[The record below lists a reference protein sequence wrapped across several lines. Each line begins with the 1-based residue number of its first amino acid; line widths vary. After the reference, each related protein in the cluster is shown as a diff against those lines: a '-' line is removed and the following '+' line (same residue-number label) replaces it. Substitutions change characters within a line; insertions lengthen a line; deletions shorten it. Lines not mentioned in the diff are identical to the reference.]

1 MKPGIC
7 LRFTTKSWSA
17 RASLH
22 RNHLRHLRSN
32 LRKSAGKKYYL
43 INTTVPL
50 PIFSSS
56 PSS

>member
-22 RNHLRHLRSN
+22 RNHLRHLRCN
-32 LRKSAGKKYYL
+32 LRKSAGKIYR
-43 INTTVPL
+43 ISITVPFS
-50 PIFSSS
+50 IFSST